1 MNAPI
6 CFFIHKYCTYA
17 VSISRN
23 RDGRG
28 GLYIFVVEKWL
39 PTHFRSKIPTTLS
52 STPFNISELA
62 SLFKNDCKIE
72 ISFDKDM

>member
-1 MNAPI
+1 MHQYVFSYTSTALMLWAYPEI
-6 CFFIHKYCTYA
+6 EME
-17 VSISRN
+17 
-23 RDGRG
+23 GG

-72 ISFDKDM
+72 ISFDRDM

>member
-1 MNAPI
+1 ME
-6 CFFIHKYCTYA
+6 
-17 VSISRN
+17 
-23 RDGRG
+23 GG